1 MAEDSPLE
9 DKKVIFMKKIFSSSE
24 DFIHIML
31 SIQ

>member
-9 DKKVIFMKKIFSSSE
+9 DKKVIFMKKIFSSS
-24 DFIHIML
+24 FIHIML